1 MKNKILILTGILFVV
16 CRQNFAQSF
25 AIQNPIGYTPAA
37 FHYDEPENTVY
48 DLDLKKELMIIAPSV
63 ALGITDLFID
73 YQSLTAEDLG
83 SLDINSIPVFER
95 NIVYFD
101 SAYAAV
107 ANDLSNT
114 FNKAAL
120 ALGVVS
126 VLSGYPSTDNI
137 FINGILYI
145 EGTMFTS
152 GLVDVLKKSVG
163 RVRPYAY
170 NTDYSDGYRLRG
182 AVTSSFPSGHS
193 SSTAFNCFFAAKMI
207 DDYFIDDDEVFYKS
221 LDWTLAAAIPA
232 WVAYLRMAAGV
243 HFLTD
248 VATGYLI
255 GASCGFII
263 PELHK
268 IDQENLSLFPV
279 FDQQFTGIGMQLK
292 F

>member
-48 DLDLKKELMIIAPSV
+48 DLDLKKELLIIAPSV
-63 ALGITDLFID
+63 ALGIADLFID

-170 NTDYSDGYRLRG
+170 NTDYSDEYRLRG

-193 SSTAFNCFFAAKMI
+193 SSTAFNCFFAARLI
-207 DDYFIDDDEVFYKS
+207 DDYFIDDDDVFYKS